1 MIAKTDLARLY
12 ETVLSIPGMNEKIKL
27 DLKLPL
33 RNALLLSKVIER
45 GLMGKDADDSV
56 PNLLDLVSPELTQ
69 ELLGISAEI
78 LQKTGLMEMN
88 EKLKK
93 MGEK

>member
-45 GLMGKDADDSV
+45 GLMGKDADDSI

>member
-45 GLMGKDADDSV
+45 GLMGKDADDSI

-69 ELLGISAEI
+69 ELLGISVEI

>member
-69 ELLGISAEI
+69 ELLGISTEI

-88 EKLKK
+88 EKLRK
-93 MGEK
+93 MSEK

>member
-1 MIAKTDLARLY
+1 MIAKTDLASLY
-12 ETVLSIPGMNEKIKL
+12 ETVLSIPGMNERIKL

-45 GLMGKDADDSV
+45 GLMGKDTDDSI